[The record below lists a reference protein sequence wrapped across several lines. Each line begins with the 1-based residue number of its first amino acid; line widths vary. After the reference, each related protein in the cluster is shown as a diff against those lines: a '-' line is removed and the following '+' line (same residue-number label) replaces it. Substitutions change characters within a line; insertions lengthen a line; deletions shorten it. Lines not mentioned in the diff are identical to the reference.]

1 MIARREEERVWRGI
15 HDHGAQKLADILDDH
30 VVLVNIT
37 RAEEAEIV
45 DGASLHHGSRLRA

>member
-1 MIARREEERVWRGI
+1 MLRIFTWR
-15 HDHGAQKLADILDDH
+15 DSVPNLGAQKLADMLDDH